1 MTEAKHLTSDDQSL
15 PDYQNALGFLVRQL
29 YQIVLALFL
38 EVSEGIDITP
48 VQYAALQAIRENP
61 ENDQRLIGG
70 LIAVDRSTINVVS
83 LRLEEKGMIV
93 RRPIGGRR
101 VRLELAEPGR
111 VVLREMAKV
120 IPAHADRILAPLDPS
135 QRDAFMQMLKILVE
149 KNNDLSRAPLR
160 GQASAHKRP
169 TKRARTPSSGD

>member
-1 MTEAKHLTSDDQSL
+1 VTETRRSARGEQPL

-38 EVSEGIDITP
+38 EVSDGIDITP
-48 VQYAALQAIRENP
+48 VQYAALQAIRDNP
-61 ENDQRLIGG
+61 DNDQRLIGG

-93 RRPIGGRR
+93 RHPIAGRR
-101 VRLELAEPGR
+101 VRLELAEPGW

-120 IPAHADRILAPLDPS
+120 IPAHADRILAPLQPD
-135 QRDAFMQMLKILVE
+135 QRDAFMAMLKTLVD

-160 GQASAHKRP
+160 GQSSAHNKPAKRGG
-169 TKRARTPSSGD
+169 ARSSDA